1 LTDDGKQYLDRQNQ
15 IRRLS
20 PSKAYYEP
28 MLPECTFIINVN
40 RPKPGWKIDI
50 PWNVVLTFFLWQ
62 IDTLNPRDL
71 ILDETGIDS
80 EMALARSLLE
90 QLKSVEM
97 NRKNAFRG
105 SNRSRNGS
113 DNQ

>member
-1 LTDDGKQYLDRQNQ
+1 MDRQ

-28 MLPECTFIINVN
+28 MLPECTFVLNVN
-40 RPKPGWKIDI
+40 RPKPGWKINI
-50 PWNVVLTFFLWQ
+50 RWNVVLTFFLWQ
-62 IDTLNPRDL
+62 IDTLDL
-71 ILDETGIDS
+71 PNLSHDETGVDS

-90 QLKSVEM
+90 QLKSAEK
-97 NRKNAFRG
+97 NRNNASSG
-105 SNRSRNGS
+105 SNRGRKGS